1 MKVLL
6 RIYHSLSEK
15 SSHDQFTVNNL
26 IRNCMSTEVFQGKK
40 RGKEKRPCIHSF
52 HISDKQVLAFICYTF
67 KQPSKVY
74 LMISGKREKGGWCG
88 SAQGTENW
96 IQVNFSQGAGVRA
109 VVIQKPED
117 KHSGYVTSISVQ
129 FMLVG
134 RSNWQ
139 YFSSDPTQPQVL
151 SINAMFK
158 TIHSLNQQVY
168 QIFTISIL

>member
-40 RGKEKRPCIHSF
+40 EEKKKDLIYILS
-52 HISDKQVLAFICYTF
+52 ISDKQVLAFICYTF

-96 IQVNFSQGAGVRA
+96 IQVDFNQGAGVRA

-117 KHSGYVTSISVQ
+117 THSGYVTSISVQ
-129 FMLVG
+129 YMLVG
-134 RSNWQ
+134 TSNWQ

-151 SINAMFK
+151 SINAMIK